1 MSDHTLTFI
10 TITDAMYVFDIKSV
24 TPVTEFFY
32 DGDTFD
38 TIMEFKGNTF
48 VLTRLVGGLKYALIY
63 DLGDIFPFEE
73 GEVSNMVSI
82 VENRTTKY
90 RIK

>member
-1 MSDHTLTFI
+1 
-10 TITDAMYVFDIKSV
+10 MYVFDVKSV
-24 TPVTEFFY
+24 TPTMELFY
-32 DGDTFD
+32 TGPIFD

-48 VLTRLVGGLKYALIY
+48 VLTRLAGRFSYSVIY
-63 DLGDIFPFEE
+63 DLGDIWPFEE

-82 VENRTTKY
+82 IENRTTEY